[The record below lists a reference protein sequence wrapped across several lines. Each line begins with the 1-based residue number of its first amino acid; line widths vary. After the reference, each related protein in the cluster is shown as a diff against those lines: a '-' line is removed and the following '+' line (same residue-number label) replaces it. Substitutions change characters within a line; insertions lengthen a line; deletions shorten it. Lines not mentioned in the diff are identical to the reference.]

1 MKSFKLGVKYKEKAS
16 RTELLVRL
24 VYWIPLA
31 IVLWIL
37 GILAAICWLVQLLFV
52 LVAGKRNETLQ
63 KVILARLRYEAKFSA
78 YYGFLTDER
87 PEIVPEE
94 L

>member
-1 MKSFKLGVKYKEKAS
+1 VKSFKLDVEYKEKAS
-16 RTELLVRL
+16 RTQLLVRL
-24 VYWIPLA
+24 AYWIPLA

-37 GILAAICWLVQLLFV
+37 GILSFVCWFAQLMVV
-52 LVAGKRNETLQ
+52 LVLGKRNETLQ
-63 KVILARLRYEAKFSA
+63 KVILARLRYEAKLSA